1 MRTFTRK
8 HLKSSRSKY
17 FKAALIALGLL
28 PAFAALAQPE
38 SLLIDRVVGVVG
50 REAIL
55 HSDLVARAEQL
66 RQNGLTV
73 DRAAVCSELEDLLYE
88 KLLVEQGRIDSVQV
102 DEGQVEAELDRRIRY
117 FSSQLGGDEKLEEF
131 YGKSV
136 AEIKADFREQVREQL
151 LVQNM
156 QQKVTSDIRV
166 TPKDVRQFFD
176 RIPADSIPLINAE
189 VEYAQILKIPKPS
202 EEEERR
208 VRRKIE
214 EYRTSILNGERDFCT
229 VAVLYSEDPASAR
242 ECGELG
248 MVPTGVMV
256 PEFDAVAMSLKDDEI
271 SQVFKTQY
279 GYHFMQMIERRGEQ
293 YNARHVLMRP
303 QVGTE
308 DLQKSKQQLDSLA
321 SLIKAGTL
329 TFSQAAVDN
338 SDDEESKGTSG
349 LMIEPNNNSAR
360 WDMST
365 LDQQTFFVLDK
376 LEKDQISEPQLI
388 VMPDGSKAYRIVQL
402 LLRTE
407 PHRANLKEDYRL
419 IQQAAEGKL
428 RSEAIDKWV
437 QDRIAS
443 TYVRLS
449 DEYHTCG
456 FTHEWGLQASTK

>member
-1 MRTFTRK
+1 M
-8 HLKSSRSKY
+8 
-17 FKAALIALGLL
+17 
-28 PAFAALAQPE
+28 
-38 SLLIDRVVGVVG
+38 VG

-66 RQNGLTV
+66 RQNGQNV
-73 DRAAVCSELEDLLYE
+73 SDVSICGELEDLLYE

-102 DEGQVEAELDRRIRY
+102 DEGQVEAELDRRVRY

-156 QQKVTSDIRV
+156 QQKVTSDIRI
-166 TPKDVRQFFD
+166 TPKDVRKFFD
-176 RIPADSIPLINAE
+176 KIPADSIPLINAE
-189 VEYAQILKIPKPS
+189 VEYAQILKIPKPN

-214 EYRTSILNGERDFCT
+214 EYRESVLKGERDFCT
-229 VAVLYSEDPASAR
+229 VAVLYSEDPASAK

-248 MVPTGVMV
+248 MVPTGAMV
-256 PEFDAVAMSLKDDEI
+256 PEFDAVAMSLKDNEV

-293 YNARHVLMRP
+293 FNARHVLMRP
-303 QVGTE
+303 QVGAP
-308 DLQKSKQQLDSLA
+308 DLQKAKQELDSLA
-321 SLIKAGTL
+321 SLIGAGTIS
-329 TFSQAAVDN
+329 FAQAAVEN

-376 LEKDQISEPQLI
+376 LQKDQVSEPQLI
-388 VMPDGSKAYRIVQL
+388 VMPDASKAYRIVQL

-437 QDRIAS
+437 QDRIGS
-443 TYVRLS
+443 TYVRLA
-449 DEYHTCG
+449 DEYRTCG
-456 FTHEWGLQASTK
+456 FVHDWGLQAAVE